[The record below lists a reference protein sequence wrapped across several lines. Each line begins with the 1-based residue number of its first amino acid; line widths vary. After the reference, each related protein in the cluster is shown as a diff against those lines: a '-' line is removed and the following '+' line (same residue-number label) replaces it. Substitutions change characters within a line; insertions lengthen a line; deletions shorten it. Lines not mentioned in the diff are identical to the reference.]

1 MMQRSL
7 LFLLLPTTAQ
17 RLIELDDRKQLISSR
32 PSQIQLGIEELAIRV
47 ERVEQRVHPTSS
59 LRFVSQQE
67 IFMSSWP

>member
-17 RLIELDDRKQLISSR
+17 RLIELDDRKQLTSSR

-47 ERVEQRVHPTSS
+47 ERVEQRVHPTSF
-59 LRFVSQQE
+59 RFVSQQE